1 MNVSEAIIARKS
13 VRQFL
18 DKDVDTET
26 IKRILNTAKW
36 APSGTNTQPWEVFV
50 LQGDK
55 KRNLDKELIA
65 CFESGEPAAMEYHY
79 YPEEWHQPY
88 QNRRR
93 ECGLAMYSALNI
105 TRQDKERRQTQWALN
120 YSAFNAPV
128 VMFFTIDKSLQHGSY
143 FDYGMFYQSVMLAAV
158 DQGLATCPQAAL
170 AEYPAVVKKAL
181 GVFDDKV
188 LLCGMAMGYEDTSA
202 PVNQY
207 RTSRIELDEFVTF
220 VD

>member
-1 MNVSEAIIARKS
+1 MNVSDAIVARKS

-18 DKDVDTET
+18 DKAVDKEL
-26 IKRILNTAKW
+26 IKDILNIAKW
-36 APSGTNTQPWEVFV
+36 APSGTNTQPWEVYV
-50 LQGDK
+50 LQGQQK
-55 KRNLDKELIA
+55 QALDKELIS

-88 QNRRR
+88 QSRRR

-105 TRQDKERRQTQWALN
+105 TRQDKERRQQQWALN

-128 VMFFTIDKSLQHGSY
+128 VLFFTIDKSLENGSY
-143 FDYGMFYQSVMLAAV
+143 FDYGMFYQSLMLAAV

-170 AEYPAVVKKAL
+170 AEYPKTVKKAL
-181 GVFDDKV
+181 GIPDNKI
-188 LLCGMAMGYEDTSA
+188 LLCGLALGYEDTAA
-202 PVNQY
+202 PVNNY

-220 VD
+220 VE